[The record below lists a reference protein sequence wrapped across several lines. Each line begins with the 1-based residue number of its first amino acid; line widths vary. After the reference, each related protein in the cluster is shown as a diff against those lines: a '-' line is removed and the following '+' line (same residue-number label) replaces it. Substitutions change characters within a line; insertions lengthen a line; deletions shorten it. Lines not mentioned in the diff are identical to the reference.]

1 MQEQKVLNV
10 ILISI
15 IVGFVLVRVTSH
27 DMGFNSHIGEKF
39 D

>member
-1 MQEQKVLNV
+1 MQEQKGWN
-10 ILISI
+10 IRLISI

>member
-15 IVGFVLVRVTSH
+15 IAGFVLVQVTSH